1 MQSLRNTSKQGRLLW
16 RSMSWFTRISVSV
29 LFLILLILLVGPSF
43 SPYNYS
49 APIGD
54 VWEGIS
60 WQHPLGTDVLGRD
73 MLTRIMKG
81 GRLTVALAFL
91 ATSLGFLLG
100 TFFGFLSA
108 LVGRWVDVL
117 LSRIVEIIMAFPS
130 LILALIVLALLDV
143 SKGILVVIIAVLDS
157 TRVYRLSRSLAQ
169 DIVVMPYVETAR
181 LRGEKLG
188 WLMRREVLP
197 NVLPPMLAEFGL
209 RFGFAILFL
218 SALSFLGLGIQP
230 PEADWGSMVKENAL
244 SLPVALVPAAAIAL
258 TTICVNIIVDW
269 LLARAARVRS
279 AAPEV

>member
-1 MQSLRNTSKQGRLLW
+1 MLSLRNAGRQGRRLW
-16 RSMSWFTRISVSV
+16 RSMGVLTRLSIGV
-29 LFLILLILLVGPSF
+29 LCFMFLLLLLGPSL
-43 SPYNYS
+43 SPYHHS
-49 APIGD
+49 APVGD
-54 VWEGIS
+54 VWEGMS

-81 GRLTVALAFL
+81 GRLTVTLAFL
-91 ATSLGFLLG
+91 ATLLGFMLG

-130 LILALIVLALLDV
+130 LILALIVLALIDV
-143 SKGILVVIIAVLDS
+143 SKGILILIIAVLDS

-188 WLMRREVLP
+188 WLMRREILP
-197 NVLPPMLAEFGL
+197 NVMPPMLAEFGL

-230 PEADWGSMVKENAL
+230 PEADWGSMVKENSL
-244 SLPVALVPAAAIAL
+244 SLQVALVPAAAIAL

-269 LLARAARVRS
+269 LLARAARVRN
-279 AAPEV
+279 ATTEV

>member
-1 MQSLRNTSKQGRLLW
+1 MLSLRDTARQARRLL
-16 RSMSWFTRISVSV
+16 RSMSALTRLSVGV
-29 LFLILLILLVGPSF
+29 LCCLFLLLLLGPSL

-54 VWEGIS
+54 VWEGMS

-81 GRLTVALAFL
+81 GRLTVTLAFL
-91 ATSLGFLLG
+91 ATLLGFLLG

-108 LVGRWVDVL
+108 LVGRWVDIL

-143 SKGILVVIIAVLDS
+143 SKGLLVVIIAVLDS
-157 TRVYRLSRSLAQ
+157 TRVFRLSRSLAQ

-188 WLMRREVLP
+188 WLMRREILP

-279 AAPEV
+279 ATPEV